1 MYVYVINKH
10 GEPLMPCKPQ
20 KARVLLQNGKATVV
34 KRNPFTIQL
43 IYGSSGYKQAVTLGM
58 DAGSQHVGIAVTT
71 EKNVL
76 YAEELSP
83 RNDVVNLLSS
93 RRQNRRAR
101 RNRKTRYRQTRFEN
115 RVHSKPKG
123 WIALLLR

>member
-10 GEPLMPCKPQ
+10 GEPLMPCKPR

-34 KRNPFTIQL
+34 KRNPFTIKL

-58 DAGSQHVGIAVTT
+58 NAGSKHVGIAATT

-76 YAEELSP
+76 YAEEQVGLWIFEPWMVQRSIK
-83 RNDVVNLLSS
+83 DLCHS
-93 RRQNRRAR
+93 RKSN
-101 RNRKTRYRQTRFEN
+101 T
-115 RVHSKPKG
+115 
-123 WIALLLR
+123 

>member
-10 GEPLMPCKPQ
+10 DEPLMPCKPQ

-34 KRNPFTIQL
+34 KRNPFTIKL

-58 DAGSQHVGIAVTT
+58 NAGSKHVGIAATT

-76 YAEELSP
+76 YAEEQVGLW
-83 RNDVVNLLSS
+83 V
-93 RRQNRRAR
+93 
-101 RNRKTRYRQTRFEN
+101 FEPWMVQ
-115 RVHSKPKG
+115 RSIKALYHSGK
-123 WIALLLR
+123 LNT